1 MQASAHAQSKYSL
14 SNLALRTIVELERM
28 NAGLDYDT
36 AAFSDLA
43 SALRVTSEPSAATLQ
58 FRFVEPGYYEP
69 FERLYRIASSTA
81 GDVEQIQNYVKDVSS
96 RLSAVAAGEGGA
108 SRSLL
113 PICVALH
120 QELVQELSTE
130 DVFAAHQR
138 PPLSEEA
145 PAGIGAT

>member
-1 MQASAHAQSKYSL
+1 MQASAHAQSKHSL
-14 SNLALRTIVELERM
+14 STLALRSIVELERM
-28 NAGLDYDT
+28 NAGLDYDA

-69 FERLYRIASSTA
+69 FERLYRLASSAT

-96 RLSAVAAGEGGA
+96 RLSAVAAGDGGGA
-108 SRSLL
+108 GSLL

-120 QELVQELSTE
+120 QELVQELSAE
-130 DVFAAHQR
+130 DVFAVHEQ
-138 PPLSEEA
+138 PPFCEA
-145 PAGIGAT
+145 SPAGIGAT